1 MPPLYIDLAVPL
13 AVDKLFTY
21 TVPPELHDA
30 VQRGV
35 RAVAPFGKRTV
46 VGVVVKVS
54 THVPQ
59 FTSSHTR
66 LRAVLDILDLKP
78 IISDELFHLAEWMAD
93 YYFVSLGEVL
103 KSLLVQGA
111 LRAGK
116 RSVRLDVP
124 HIEQA
129 VARGSWTKMQ
139 QGILRALSKSPSMSV
154 SSLQKKVGTKS
165 IYATLNALERDGY
178 LSITE
183 EQPRLTATSKTEKVI
198 EIDEKARARWREWLE
213 SIESEINRR
222 RASRQIEAIRKLSS
236 MESVNLSVTQFLKDT
251 RVSLSTL
258 RTLERKQLVTVVG
271 REVSRTTEYD
281 LYPSSLGA
289 RDIVLN
295 SHQKQA
301 LEIIQ
306 SQLEQNRFHTFMLH
320 GVTGS
325 GKTQVY
331 IEAIREALRLGKT
344 AIVLVPEISLT
355 PQIVR
360 RFKYHFGDG
369 VVAIHSRMSLGE
381 RYDAWRLAREG
392 RCDIVIGPRSAIFAP
407 LRNLGLIVV
416 DEEQE
421 ASYKQFDQTPRYHAR
436 DVAIMRASYANAVVV
451 LGSATPSFESYT
463 NAVNRKYTLI
473 ELPERVDNARLP
485 RIEIVDMTAERQKR
499 LSVFRDERLAEFRVD
514 AVKARA
520 SKRKFEFDS
529 ISDLL
534 KEKIGDRL
542 RKKEGIIL
550 LQNRRGFAPFI
561 ECPDCGYVEMCD
573 NCNIT
578 LTYHLAQHHL
588 RCHYCGFVKPAPDVC
603 PECRSIDIQYRGFGT
618 QRVEEDLKRLF
629 PDASMIRMDLD
640 TTSRKGSH
648 DTMLKKFSEGDVDIL
663 LGTQMVAKGLDFSR
677 VTLVGVISADTQ
689 MLLPDFRSAERTF
702 QLLTQVAGRAG
713 RSTLAGEVVIQ
724 TFQPQHYSLK
734 HVLTHGFNSF
744 YEEEQTYRKE
754 LDYPPYSRLVLIEF
768 KGKQENEVLRQAS
781 QFAELLKQHSRH
793 FITLGPAEAVIARL
807 RGFFRCHIVIKDLK
821 QADPSGTYLHQAL
834 RKALDSFR
842 GSGAG
847 KSKSVQLIL
856 DVDPVG
862 MM

>member
-13 AVDKLFTY
+13 AVDKLFSY

-54 THVPQ
+54 TRVPQ
-59 FTSSHTR
+59 FTSPLTH
-66 LRAVLDILDLKP
+66 LRPVQDILDLEP
-78 IISDELFHLAEWMAD
+78 IISGELFHLADWMAE

-111 LRAGK
+111 LSAGK
-116 RSVRLDVP
+116 RSVRLNRLDV
-124 HIEQA
+124 EQ
-129 VARGSWTKMQ
+129 VVTQGSWTKRQ
-139 QGILRALSKSPSMSV
+139 QEILRVLSKSPSMSV
-154 SSLQKKVGTKS
+154 SSLQKKIATKD
-165 IYATLNALERDGY
+165 IYATLNTLARKGY

-183 EQPRLTATSKTEKVI
+183 ERPRSTTASKTEKVI
-198 EIDEKARARWREWLE
+198 EIDEKARMRWREWIE
-213 SIESEINRR
+213 SIESEMNRG
-222 RASRQIEAIRKLSS
+222 RASHQIKAIQKLSS
-236 MESVNLSVTQFLKDT
+236 IESGTITVTQFLKDT

-258 RTLERKQLVTVVG
+258 RTLERKQVVTVVG
-271 REVSRTTEYD
+271 REVSRTTEYE

-301 LEIIQ
+301 LETIQ
-306 SQLEQNRFHTFMLH
+306 SGLEKNQFHTFLLH

-360 RFKYHFGDG
+360 RFKYHFGDR

-392 RCDIVIGPRSAIFAP
+392 RCDIVIGPRSAVFAP

-436 DVAIMRASYANAVVV
+436 DVAIMRASFANAIVV

-463 NAVNRKYTLI
+463 NAVNRKYTLV
-473 ELPERVDNARLP
+473 ELPERVDNAQLP
-485 RIEIVDMTAERQKR
+485 RIEIVDMTGERQKR
-499 LSVFRDERLAEFRVD
+499 LSVFRDERKAEFRED

-534 KEKIGDRL
+534 RGKIEDRL
-542 RKKEGIIL
+542 GKKEGIIL

-578 LTYHLAQHHL
+578 LTYHLSQHHL

-618 QRVEEDLKRLF
+618 QRVEDILRKLF
-629 PDASMIRMDLD
+629 PGVSMIRMDLD

-648 DTMLKKFSEGDVDIL
+648 DAMLKKFSEGDVDIL

-734 HVLTHGFNSF
+734 HVLTHGFSSF

-768 KGKQENEVLRQAS
+768 KGKQENEVLRYAS
-781 QFAELLKQHSRH
+781 EFAGLLKQHGRH

-807 RGFFRCHIVIKDLK
+807 RGSFRCHIVIKDLK
-821 QADPSGTYLHQAL
+821 ISDPSGAYLHQAL
-834 RKALDSFR
+834 GKALDSFR
-842 GSGAG
+842 GSAMG
-847 KSKSVQLIL
+847 KNKSVQLII